1 MNFCFFWPL
10 PEELLPRLP
19 PLFRLS
25 ELLLSLSL
33 SLKFEKYDDVSELD
47 SLLLAFLSLLL
58 VGDGVSACGWPDFV
72 LSLPGVATG
81 AGLLEMRAGV
91 TLLDATR
98 FNTSL
103 AEELGRPP
111 DGDGVAVEFD

>member
-19 PLFRLS
+19 PLLWLS
-25 ELLLSLSL
+25 ELLLSVSVSL
-33 SLKFEKYDDVSELD
+33 RFEKYDDVSELD
-47 SLLLAFLSLLL
+47 SLLLAFRSLPFD
-58 VGDGVSACGWPDFV
+58 GDGVSTCWLDLP
-72 LSLPGVATG
+72 LSLAGVATG
-81 AGLLEMRAGV
+81 TGLPETVPGVV
-91 TLLDATR
+91 TLADATR